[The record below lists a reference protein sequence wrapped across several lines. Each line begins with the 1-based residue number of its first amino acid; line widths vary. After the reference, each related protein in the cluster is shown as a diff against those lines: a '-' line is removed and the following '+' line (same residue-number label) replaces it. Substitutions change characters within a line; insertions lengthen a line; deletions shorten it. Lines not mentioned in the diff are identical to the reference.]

1 MRLGLIGS
9 SLSRPHARL
18 RRRNHRFEE
27 AAVERKIH
35 LSLSESFK
43 RLPNG
48 EERSCRTRAK
58 YALISMRPSWVMM
71 YEYVRVEKISASHEP
86 VVAAGCPATY
96 GYGEECPGVSLPEG
110 YELEGW
116 LVGKLVVGIP
126 VTIFRQVRN
135 GVETLG
141 FFTSTP
147 VTEVRSENEFCR
159 LVSGRAGATCP
170 RRSKPCFPAGSSIPP
185 CR

>member
-1 MRLGLIGS
+1 
-9 SLSRPHARL
+9 
-18 RRRNHRFEE
+18 
-27 AAVERKIH
+27 
-35 LSLSESFK
+35 
-43 RLPNG
+43 
-48 EERSCRTRAK
+48 
-58 YALISMRPSWVMM
+58 MM

-147 VTEVRSENEFCR
+147 VTEVRSENEFCTRNSVYR
-159 LVSGRAGATCP
+159 LSPIKARVWP
-170 RRSKPCFPAGSSIPP
+170 RRRHLPQAEQALFSSWLFNSTVPLVDGTPVDEQDYFYPWDYVEWHLWCIEQQAPN
-185 CR
+185 